1 MGTALMSHCDN
12 AQIGTRGFGVVREAP
27 RQFVVRISTSL
38 TGIVL
43 GVIGALASSSAY
55 SAQQGSASVRVL
67 DAQIGDATFYGS
79 WFEGRKT
86 ASGRIFD
93 GSLAIAA
100 HRTYRFGTL
109 VRVTNLQNRRSV
121 NVVIVDRGPYGK
133 NRREGAIIDLSPAAA
148 KKIGIIK
155 RGQARVKIEVLVWG
169 HG

>member
-1 MGTALMSHCDN
+1 MSHCDN
-12 AQIGTRGFGVVREAP
+12 AQIGMCGFWDVGRLQV
-27 RQFVVRISTSL
+27 VVRISTSL

-55 SAQQGSASVRVL
+55 SAQKGSASVRVL
-67 DAQIGDATFYGS
+67 DTQIGDATFYGS
-79 WFEGRKT
+79 RFEGRKT

-93 GSLAIAA
+93 GSQAIAA

-155 RGQARVKIEVLVWG
+155 RGQARVKVEVLVWG
-169 HG
+169 DS

>member
-1 MGTALMSHCDN
+1 M
-12 AQIGTRGFGVVREAP
+12 
-27 RQFVVRISTSL
+27 QFAVRISTGL

-43 GVIGALASSSAY
+43 GVIGALASSSAH
-55 SAQQGSASVRVL
+55 SAQKGSANVRVL
-67 DAQIGDATFYGS
+67 DTQIGDATFYGS
-79 WFEGRKT
+79 SFEGRKT

-93 GSLAIAA
+93 GTQAIAA

-109 VRVTNLQNRRSV
+109 VRVTNVQNRRSV

-155 RGQARVKIEVLVWG
+155 RGQAKVKIEVLVWG
-169 HG
+169 SG

>member
-1 MGTALMSHCDN
+1 M
-12 AQIGTRGFGVVREAP
+12 
-27 RQFVVRISTSL
+27 QFVVRNSSL

-43 GVIGALASSSAY
+43 GVIGALASSSTY
-55 SAQQGSASVRVL
+55 SAQEGSANVRVL
-67 DAQIGDATFYGS
+67 DTQIGDATFYGS
-79 WFEGRKT
+79 VFEGRKT

-93 GSLAIAA
+93 GSQAIAA

-169 HG
+169 NG

>member
-1 MGTALMSHCDN
+1 M
-12 AQIGTRGFGVVREAP
+12 
-27 RQFVVRISTSL
+27 QFVVPISTSL

-55 SAQQGSASVRVL
+55 SAQKGSANVQVL
-67 DAQIGDATFYGS
+67 DTQIGDATFYGS
-79 WFEGRKT
+79 SFEGRKT

-93 GSLAIAA
+93 GSQAIAA

-148 KKIGIIK
+148 KMIGIIK

-169 HG
+169 NG

>member
-1 MGTALMSHCDN
+1 MRFA
-12 AQIGTRGFGVVREAP
+12 VRK
-27 RQFVVRISTSL
+27 STSL

-55 SAQQGSASVRVL
+55 SSQKGSANVRVL
-67 DAQIGDATFYGS
+67 DTQVGDATFYAS

-93 GSLAIAA
+93 GSQAIAA

-109 VRVTNLQNRRSV
+109 VRVTNLQNRRAV

-133 NRREGAIIDLSPAAA
+133 NRREGAMIDLSPAAA
-148 KKIGIIK
+148 KEIDIIK

-169 HG
+169 NGQYGND

>member
-1 MGTALMSHCDN
+1 MRFVFRSSTNLTVIFLVV
-12 AQIGTRGFGVVREAP
+12 IGT
-27 RQFVVRISTSL
+27 L
-38 TGIVL
+38 T
-43 GVIGALASSSAY
+43 SSSAY
-55 SAQQGSASVRVL
+55 SEEKGSAHLRIL
-67 DAQIGDATFYGS
+67 DTQIGDATFYGS

-93 GSLAIAA
+93 GSQAIAA

-133 NRREGAIIDLSPAAA
+133 NRSEGAIIDLSPAAA

-155 RGQARVKIEVLVWG
+155 RGQARVRIEVLVWG
-169 HG
+169 NGEYGNN

>member
-1 MGTALMSHCDN
+1 M
-12 AQIGTRGFGVVREAP
+12 
-27 RQFVVRISTSL
+27 QFVMRISSGL
-38 TGIVL
+38 PGIVL

-55 SAQQGSASVRVL
+55 SAQKGSANVRIL
-67 DAQIGDATFYGS
+67 DTQIGDATFYGS
-79 WFEGRKT
+79 GFEGRKT

-93 GSLAIAA
+93 GSQAIAA

-109 VRVTNLQNRRSV
+109 VRVTNVQNRRSV

-155 RGQARVKIEVLVWG
+155 RGQAKVKIEVLVWG
-169 HG
+169 SG

>member
-1 MGTALMSHCDN
+1 M
-12 AQIGTRGFGVVREAP
+12 
-27 RQFVVRISTSL
+27 QFVVRNSTCL

-43 GVIGALASSSAY
+43 GVIGALANSSAY
-55 SAQQGSASVRVL
+55 SAQKGPDNVRVL
-67 DAQIGDATFYGS
+67 DTQIGDATFYGS
-79 WFEGRKT
+79 GFEGRKT

-93 GSLAIAA
+93 GSQAIAA

-155 RGQARVKIEVLVWG
+155 RGQAKVKIEVLVWG
-169 HG
+169 G